1 MCSLREFCVFD
12 SHAWKRVRGQKMA
25 LRDPLVPKN
34 IEDPKINLKTFGW
47 KIYISL
53 RLRYQKSKTN
63 KHIKNEKYVNEEF

>member
-1 MCSLREFCVFD
+1 
-12 SHAWKRVRGQKMA
+12 MA